1 MLTAAAKQGTQA
13 AYKTQASWQLLSVS
27 SVTQLC
33 LTLCDPMDCSPPGFS
48 VHGDSPGKNTG
59 VSCHSLLQ
67 GIFPTQRLNPSLLL
81 WQVDSLPLSHSMA
94 FRERFLLIG
103 WWWGNLESQSKAF
116 SFQPVWGLHA
126 CGQHTVNFFSLVG
139 DSVSAKELKG
149 FGSVSKESACSAGD
163 PGSIPGLG
171 RSPGEGNGNTLQYLC
186 LENLMDR
193 KAWWAAVH
201 GVAKSRDDWATN
213 TCLLIIFR
221 PWGGTDHPWLCLMPN
236 LLLLLC
242 LVWLFSF
249 VSTLSQFSD

>member
-1 MLTAAAKQGTQA
+1 MEMLTAAAKQGTQA
-13 AYKTQASWQLLSVS
+13 AYKTQTSWWLLSVS
-27 SVTQLC
+27 SVTQSC
-33 LTLCDPMDCSPPGFS
+33 PTLCNRMDCSPPGFS

-67 GIFPTQRLNPSLLL
+67 GLFLTQRLNPSLLL

-103 WWWGNLESQSKAF
+103 WWWGNLESQSTAF
-116 SFQPVWGLHA
+116 SFQPGQGLCA

-171 RSPGEGNGNTLQYLC
+171 RSPGEGNGNTLQYPC

-193 KAWWAAVH
+193 GAWWAAVH
-201 GVAKSRDDWATN
+201 GVAKSRA
-213 TCLLIIFR
+213 R
-221 PWGGTDHPWLCLMPN
+221 
-236 LLLLLC
+236 
-242 LVWLFSF
+242 
-249 VSTLSQFSD
+249 LSD